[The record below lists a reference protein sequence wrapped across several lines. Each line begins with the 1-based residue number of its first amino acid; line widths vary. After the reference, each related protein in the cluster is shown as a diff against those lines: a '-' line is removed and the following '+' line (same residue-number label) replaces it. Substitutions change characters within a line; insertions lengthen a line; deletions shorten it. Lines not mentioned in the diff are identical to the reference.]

1 MSKRE
6 QKRLAKAER
15 DKAKA
20 EKGEKKAKFRFELD
34 DPNEYDRKARRE
46 RRFASQGRDVPVSFC
61 LFVVL
66 NVSLRFRAES
76 SGRFESG

>member
-66 NVSLRFRAES
+66 TYP
-76 SGRFESG
+76 